1 MNDDGD
7 GVKGDRQFDK
17 RDAILA
23 TGLEFF
29 CRDRPRGIGQW
40 DISLTELSESSRRSS
55 FVE

>member
-23 TGLEFF
+23 TGLE
-29 CRDRPRGIGQW
+29 
-40 DISLTELSESSRRSS
+40 S
-55 FVE
+55 FVEIGREALVSGIFP